1 MLTEKDTARCTVIC
15 EEMEELLFVF
25 SPEEIARECDRQAE
39 LLMCINDDISGDR
52 FFFLKEMR
60 NAFNRMASRL
70 GQQPYVHGIQKS

>member
-1 MLTEKDTARCTVIC
+1 MLTEKDTTRCAVIC
-15 EEMEELLFVF
+15 EEMDELLFVF
-25 SPEEIARECDRQAE
+25 SPSEIARECDRQAE

-70 GQQPYVHGIQKS
+70 GQQPYVPGIKKE

>member
-1 MLTEKDTARCTVIC
+1 MLNEKTNARCTVIC

-70 GQQPYVHGIQKS
+70 GQQPYVPGVKKE

>member
-1 MLTEKDTARCTVIC
+1 MLTEKDTARCAVIC
-15 EEMEELLFVF
+15 EEMDELLLVF

-39 LLMCINDDISGDR
+39 LLMCINDDISSER

-70 GQQPYVHGIQKS
+70 GQQPYVPGIKKE